1 MINLSI
7 DGEKKFEKLFM
18 ELARAYKLW
27 IDDHNA
33 FFQEVSKANLIF
45 TIINPPCNLR
55 EEMSN
60 KLKNHEPCVY
70 QLHNTEQSLSLI
82 RELAVIIRRCCN
94 LNCLPYELH
103 PIIEAIIYEYVNN
116 NLESFFDSAM
126 QNGSNYNVQIEIL
139 KNIVSYRVSDLKK
152 GFSSYVYQFPIS
164 IFNLDGELKLS
175 DSILL
180 IPIDPM
186 DITEQELTLFNE
198 TRKFDFNYY
207 IEVYVKTK
215 CSEKLSVQQA
225 EKARDATYNVLKL
238 LATHL
243 SPRAIPLLTSTD
255 RVTHPFHFYRYGK
268 NREDINNAITRN
280 FPVFQFDSKFFW
292 EEFHKNHSINGS
304 LISISLHIV
313 ELLLIPNF
321 SSERVVDRL
330 ERALLWYGD
339 AVTECIFY
347 QQIQKLVSSME
358 ALINFRD
365 DDAGDITETFKRRVT
380 HLNITHTGLN
390 DDVKE
395 KARQLYDA
403 RSKIVHGSS
412 LDERFT
418 FCIIELCSETLLRAI
433 YYFSLFGLEKTDFN
447 RALPKF
453 LDEIPTNAVLKNN
466 S

>member
-1 MINLSI
+1 M
-7 DGEKKFEKLFM
+7 
-18 ELARAYKLW
+18 
-27 IDDHNA
+27 
-33 FFQEVSKANLIF
+33 SK
-45 TIINPPCNLR
+45 
-55 EEMSN
+55 

-82 RELAVIIRRCCN
+82 RDLAIIIRRCFH

-103 PIIEAIIYEYVNN
+103 TIIEAIIYEYVNN
-116 NLESFFDSAM
+116 NLDSFFDSVI
-126 QNGSNYNVQIEIL
+126 QNGNHYNVQIEIL
-139 KNIVSYRVSDLKK
+139 KNIVSYRVSSFKK
-152 GFSSYVYQFPIS
+152 GFSSYVYQFPVS

-175 DSILL
+175 DSIRLV
-180 IPIDPM
+180 PIDPM

-198 TRKFDFNYY
+198 TRTFDCNYY

-215 CSEKLSVQQA
+215 CSNKLALQQA
-225 EKARDATYNVLKL
+225 EKARDATYNILKL
-238 LATHL
+238 LATRL

-255 RVTHPFHFYRYGK
+255 RVIHPLHFYRYGK
-268 NREDINNAITRN
+268 NRGNISNVITRN
-280 FPVFQFDSKFFW
+280 FPTFQFDSNFFW
-292 EEFHKNHSINGS
+292 AEFHKGHSINGS
-304 LISISLHIV
+304 LISISLRIV

-347 QQIQKLVSSME
+347 QKIQKLVSSME

-365 DDAGDITETFKRRVT
+365 DDAGDITETFKRRIT
-380 HLNITHTGLN
+380 HLNITHAGLN

-412 LDERFT
+412 IDERFT

-433 YYFSLFGLEKTDFN
+433 YYFSLFGFEKTGFN
-447 RALPKF
+447 RTLPKF